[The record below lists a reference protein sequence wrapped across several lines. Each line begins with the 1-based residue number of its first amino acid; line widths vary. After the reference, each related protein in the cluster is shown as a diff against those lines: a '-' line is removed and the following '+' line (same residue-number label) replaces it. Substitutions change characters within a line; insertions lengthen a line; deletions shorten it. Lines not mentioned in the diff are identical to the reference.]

1 MKFTEKYNDK
11 TYIISQD
18 KRQIV
23 SLKDHGESRKYV
35 GRNPGK
41 LELSVFRVDNGICK
55 SSKSGDQKCDYA
67 IYTGNDNLYLIEL
80 KGADYSTV
88 IKA

>member
-41 LELSVFRVDNGICK
+41 LELSVFRVDNGICRRFDLI
-55 SSKSGDQKCDYA
+55 SGNAPVYGLDH
-67 IYTGNDNLYLIEL
+67 
-80 KGADYSTV
+80 
-88 IKA
+88 